1 MALAQACPR
10 VRAWSQSPVKTK
22 YIKCNALQNMQTNKT
37 KTTVPTKSGKKL
49 VPPFEAEKKK
59 KQALKIHEEVILAD
73 SNNVNLTIISSRKY
87 FSISGLLCNNILLTT
102 KQLQC

>member
-1 MALAQACPR
+1 
-10 VRAWSQSPVKTK
+10 
-22 YIKCNALQNMQTNKT
+22 MQTNKT

-73 SNNVNLTIISSRKY
+73 SNNVNLTIVSSRKY
-87 FSISGLLCNNILLTT
+87 FSISASLCNNILLTT

>member
-22 YIKCNALQNMQTNKT
+22 YMKCNALQNMQTNKA
-37 KTTVPTKSGKKL
+37 KTTVPTKSGKKTCSTIWG
-49 VPPFEAEKKK
+49 KK

-73 SNNVNLTIISSRKY
+73 CNNVNLTIISSRKY
-87 FSISGLLCNNILLTT
+87 FLISALLCNNILLTT

>member
-1 MALAQACPR
+1 MLCKICKQ
-10 VRAWSQSPVKTK
+10 TK
-22 YIKCNALQNMQTNKT
+22 QKQLFPLKAE
-37 KTTVPTKSGKKL
+37 KKL

-87 FSISGLLCNNILLTT
+87 FSISALLCNNILLTT

>member
-1 MALAQACPR
+1 MVLAQACPR

-87 FSISGLLCNNILLTT
+87 FSISALLCNNILLTT

>member
-1 MALAQACPR
+1 
-10 VRAWSQSPVKTK
+10 
-22 YIKCNALQNMQTNKT
+22 MQTNKT
-37 KTTVPTKSGKKL
+37 KTTVPTKSGKKTCSTIWGG
-49 VPPFEAEKKK
+49 KKK

-87 FSISGLLCNNILLTT
+87 FSISALLCNNILLTT

>member
-1 MALAQACPR
+1 MLCKICKQ
-10 VRAWSQSPVKTK
+10 TK
-22 YIKCNALQNMQTNKT
+22 QKQLFPLK
-37 KTTVPTKSGKKL
+37 
-49 VPPFEAEKKK
+49 AEKNLFHHLRRKKKK

-87 FSISGLLCNNILLTT
+87 FSISALICNNILLTT

>member
-49 VPPFEAEKKK
+49 VPPFEAEKK
-59 KQALKIHEEVILAD
+59 QALKIHEEVILAD

-87 FSISGLLCNNILLTT
+87 FSALLCNNILLTT

>member
-87 FSISGLLCNNILLTT
+87 FSISALLCNNILLTT

>member
-87 FSISGLLCNNILLTT
+87 FSISALICNNILLTT

>member
-1 MALAQACPR
+1 M
-10 VRAWSQSPVKTK
+10 KTK

-59 KQALKIHEEVILAD
+59 KTSFKD
-73 SNNVNLTIISSRKY
+73 S
-87 FSISGLLCNNILLTT
+87 
-102 KQLQC
+102 

>member
-1 MALAQACPR
+1 
-10 VRAWSQSPVKTK
+10 
-22 YIKCNALQNMQTNKT
+22 MQTNKT
-37 KTTVPTKSGKKL
+37 KTTVPTKSGKKTCSTIWGGK
-49 VPPFEAEKKK
+49 KKK

-87 FSISGLLCNNILLTT
+87 FSISALLCNNILLTT

>member
-1 MALAQACPR
+1 
-10 VRAWSQSPVKTK
+10 
-22 YIKCNALQNMQTNKT
+22 MQTNKT

-49 VPPFEAEKKK
+49 VPPFEAEKKKK

-87 FSISGLLCNNILLTT
+87 FSISALLCNNILLTT

>member
-10 VRAWSQSPVKTK
+10 VRALSQSPVKTK

-59 KQALKIHEEVILAD
+59 KTSFKD
-73 SNNVNLTIISSRKY
+73 S
-87 FSISGLLCNNILLTT
+87 
-102 KQLQC
+102 

>member
-1 MALAQACPR
+1 MQCFA
-10 VRAWSQSPVKTK
+10 K
-22 YIKCNALQNMQTNKT
+22 YANKQNKNNCS
-37 KTTVPTKSGKKL
+37 TKSGKKL

-87 FSISGLLCNNILLTT
+87 FSISALLCNNILLTT